1 LFVLPN
7 KILVAIELS
16 FTINYSEK
24 N

>member
-7 KILVAIELS
+7 KIFVAIELS